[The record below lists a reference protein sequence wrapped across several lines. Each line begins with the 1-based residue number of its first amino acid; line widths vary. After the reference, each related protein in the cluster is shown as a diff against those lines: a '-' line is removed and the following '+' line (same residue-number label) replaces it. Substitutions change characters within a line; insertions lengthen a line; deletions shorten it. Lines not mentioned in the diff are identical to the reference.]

1 MYGHEGFVPGAGSSS
16 GANPMLLPPNLPAS
30 APVANPYST
39 SVVPTFGANTGG
51 YSSSGGSLLPTGGTN
66 ATGGKAADPF
76 GYGTMTDK
84 DKSRLFS
91 GLKNAYGDG
100 MAHLLMDF
108 LAGGAGYNQQAI
120 NNLLASMQPGI
131 ERGTQSLM
139 EQFSTSGNRFG
150 SGAQIGLA
158 DFLSQVNLNEGQLIT
173 QMYENSLN
181 DYMNVLMGTSQQAAK
196 EKQSSSTI
204 WDSLSGALSPIIG
217 GSSLGGLFGI
227 GKPSSGPGGSSSNIM
242 DIISSLG
249 GGGGGGAALPLS
261 LGI

>member
-1 MYGHEGFVPGAGSSS
+1 MDNASSLLPGRNPSGGPSYGSEGFVPGAGTSS

-30 APVANPYST
+30 APVSNPYST
-39 SVVPTFGANTGG
+39 SVVPTFGANAGG
-51 YSSSGGSLLPTGGTN
+51 YSSSGGGLLPTGGTT
-66 ATGGKAADPF
+66 ATGGKASDPF
-76 GYGTMTDK
+76 GFGAMTDK
-84 DKSRLFS
+84 DQSRLFS

-108 LAGGAGYNQQAI
+108 LKGGAGFNQQAI
-120 NNLLASMQPGI
+120 DNLLASMQPGI
-131 ERGTQSLM
+131 ERGTESLM

-196 EKQSSSTI
+196 EKQSSPSI
-204 WDSLSGALSPIIG
+204 WDSIT
-217 GSSLGGLFGI
+217 
-227 GKPSSGPGGSSSNIM
+227 
-242 DIISSLG
+242 
-249 GGGGGGAALPLS
+249 AA
-261 LGI
+261 